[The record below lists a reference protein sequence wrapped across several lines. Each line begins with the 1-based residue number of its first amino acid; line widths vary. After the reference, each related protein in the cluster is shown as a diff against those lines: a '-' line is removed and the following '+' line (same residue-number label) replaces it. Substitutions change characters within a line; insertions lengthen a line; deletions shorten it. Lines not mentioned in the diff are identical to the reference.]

1 MTCKSRMHE
10 FCIINAIGGCPCV
23 RQGHQCSKRCRCFNC
38 NNDAR
43 NSNGKPDG
51 CRCGEGDKNIR
62 VHAPMCRTNNDPN
75 ALAILLLVRVPR
87 KDVNATASRTP
98 LAKERRAGKIC
109 TSSPLPLK
117 KKRVTDFLKESN
129 SSISLG
135 SWTNTETCLNNEFC
149 ITNAIEGCPCVRQ
162 GRLCIWTFILL
173 FS

>member
-51 CRCGEGDKNIR
+51 CRCGERDKNIR
-62 VHAPMCRTNNDPN
+62 LHAPMCRTNNDPN

-98 LAKERRAGKIC
+98 LAKERRAGQIFKQ
-109 TSSPLPLK
+109 K
-117 KKRVTDFLKESN
+117 KVSQMYIQSFTIKKETRHGFLERK
-129 SSISLG
+129 
-135 SWTNTETCLNNEFC
+135 
-149 ITNAIEGCPCVRQ
+149 Q
-162 GRLCIWTFILL
+162 LL
-173 FS
+173 H

>member
-98 LAKERRAGKIC
+98 LAKEWRAGKIFKQ
-109 TSSPLPLK
+109 K
-117 KKRVTDFLKESN
+117 KVSQMYIQSFAIKKETRHGFLERK
-129 SSISLG
+129 
-135 SWTNTETCLNNEFC
+135 
-149 ITNAIEGCPCVRQ
+149 
-162 GRLCIWTFILL
+162 
-173 FS
+173 

>member
-62 VHAPMCRTNNDPN
+62 LHAPMCRTNNDPN

-98 LAKERRAGKIC
+98 LAKERRAGQIFKQ
-109 TSSPLPLK
+109 K
-117 KKRVTDFLKESN
+117 KVSQMYIQSFTIKKETRHGFLERK
-129 SSISLG
+129 
-135 SWTNTETCLNNEFC
+135 
-149 ITNAIEGCPCVRQ
+149 Q
-162 GRLCIWTFILL
+162 LL
-173 FS
+173 H

>member
-62 VHAPMCRTNNDPN
+62 LHAPMCRTNNDPN

-98 LAKERRAGKIC
+98 LAKERRAGKI
-109 TSSPLPLK
+109 LK
-117 KKRVTDFLKESN
+117 QKKISQMYIQSFTIKKETRHGFLERK
-129 SSISLG
+129 
-135 SWTNTETCLNNEFC
+135 
-149 ITNAIEGCPCVRQ
+149 Q
-162 GRLCIWTFILL
+162 LL
-173 FS
+173 H

>member
-62 VHAPMCRTNNDPN
+62 LHAPMCRTNNDPN
-75 ALAILLLVRVPR
+75 ALAILLLVRVLR

-98 LAKERRAGKIC
+98 LAKERRAGKIIKQ
-109 TSSPLPLK
+109 K
-117 KKRVTDFLKESN
+117 KVSQMYIQSFTIKKETRHGFLERK
-129 SSISLG
+129 
-135 SWTNTETCLNNEFC
+135 
-149 ITNAIEGCPCVRQ
+149 Q
-162 GRLCIWTFILL
+162 LL
-173 FS
+173 H

>member
-23 RQGHQCSKRCRCFNC
+23 RQGHRCSKRCRCFNC

-98 LAKERRAGKIC
+98 LAKERRAGKIFKQKKVSQMYIQSFAIKKE
-109 TSSPLPLK
+109 TRHGFLERKQLPH
-117 KKRVTDFLKESN
+117 
-129 SSISLG
+129 
-135 SWTNTETCLNNEFC
+135 
-149 ITNAIEGCPCVRQ
+149 
-162 GRLCIWTFILL
+162 
-173 FS
+173 

>member
-62 VHAPMCRTNNDPN
+62 LHAPMCRTNNDPN

-98 LAKERRAGKIC
+98 LAKERRAGKIIKQ
-109 TSSPLPLK
+109 K
-117 KKRVTDFLKESN
+117 KVSQMYIQSFTIKKETRHGFLERK
-129 SSISLG
+129 
-135 SWTNTETCLNNEFC
+135 
-149 ITNAIEGCPCVRQ
+149 Q
-162 GRLCIWTFILL
+162 LL
-173 FS
+173 H

>member
-62 VHAPMCRTNNDPN
+62 LHAPMCRTNNDPN

-98 LAKERRAGKIC
+98 FKNGGQERYLNKKRSAKC

-135 SWTNTETCLNNEFC
+135 S
-149 ITNAIEGCPCVRQ
+149 
-162 GRLCIWTFILL
+162 
-173 FS
+173 